1 MSREPRD
8 IDLGSRRIEPLD
20 ESTVAKGRLDGLGDP
35 FDPGKPCI
43 VSLSGGKDS
52 SALLLMLRERKVPIH
67 SAVYCDMGEWEFPEL
82 DAHLDRLQAMIAP
95 ARIVRVAPRNML
107 CMMLHQPRHRRDGTY
122 KNRGMSWPGPR
133 NRWCTREKRRV
144 LNAYV
149 KAHPGVSVAVGF
161 AADEPR
167 RMLWPGQVAPLRD
180 WGVTEAQA
188 LEYCRGKGLDWG
200 GLYDLW
206 PRVSCFCCPL
216 QSLDSLRRLRRHR
229 PELWAAMLEWSEAL
243 CRVLPHAC
251 NFGARGEPL
260 ETVEAR
266 FAAEDATRP
275 EALEVRP

>member
-122 KNRGMSWPGPR
+122 KNRGMSWPG
-133 NRWCTREKRRV
+133 
-144 LNAYV
+144 
-149 KAHPGVSVAVGF
+149 
-161 AADEPR
+161 
-167 RMLWPGQVAPLRD
+167 QVAPLRD